1 MIQKHIK
8 RKAIQRISFNVYL
21 KSNRARVGNAGPN
34 LEIYFIYKQLEETI
48 LEFSQVTVKDL

>member
-21 KSNRARVGNAGPN
+21 KSNRARVGNVGPN
-34 LEIYFIYKQLEETI
+34 LDIYFIY
-48 LEFSQVTVKDL
+48 